1 MHSLIIL
8 INNVKHC
15 NICHGLFSNLPL
27 LFHNF
32 IYNNLILP
40 LVYYKNEIIYY
51 NYDKQNQK
59 YTFILTL
66 T

>member
-32 IYNNLILP
+32 IYNNLMLP
-40 LVYYKNEIIYY
+40 GYVLQEGN
-51 NYDKQNQK
+51 NLLQ
-59 YTFILTL
+59 L
-66 T
+66 